1 MASKPKTWSGSP
13 KESHGGCRCRWER
26 ADLQVRDAGLAKRSL
41 TQRLSMAFCRFLPS
55 LGNHPDIL
63 ENGAGENW
71 NLSQSLRFG
80 IWSLGCPRYPGGI
93 CHGHRAITQL
103 FFFRKW
109 SCLKIQDLRISC
121 FYNQFPNEN
130 EKLPAF
136 LGQTQTTPATCRLS
150 GELGW
155 RRNKSLNLVRR
166 GMIAWIFDSWCTWY
180 EFLGN
185 KSIALSLSLY
195 VILIQYY
202 FRLY

>member
-80 IWSLGCPRYPGGI
+80 IWSPGMSTLSWRHLPWAQSNNAIVFLLENGVVWKYRTSEYRAFTISFPMKTRNCQHFWGKPRPLLPLAGSAESWVGG
-93 CHGHRAITQL
+93 GTRAWT
-103 FFFRKW
+103 W
-109 SCLKIQDLRISC
+109 SGVGWLRGFSILDLHNI
-121 FYNQFPNEN
+121 N
-130 EKLPAF
+130 
-136 LGQTQTTPATCRLS
+136 
-150 GELGW
+150 
-155 RRNKSLNLVRR
+155 
-166 GMIAWIFDSWCTWY
+166 II
-180 EFLGN
+180 
-185 KSIALSLSLY
+185 
-195 VILIQYY
+195 
-202 FRLY
+202 